1 MAPGVLYASV
11 ALPAELGKQRL
22 DTAVKRLLHGSDD
35 ALRVLWSLKYHQK
48 CVSPPASCVSGVIAL
63 PNVPL
68 DLGMPDSVL
77 GDVKLAWQQIT
88 GETEGFMAFEAREGM
103 EDDD

>member
-1 MAPGVLYASV
+1 MQQATSPVSNVIVLS
-11 ALPAELGKQRL
+11 
-22 DTAVKRLLHGSDD
+22 
-35 ALRVLWSLKYHQK
+35 
-48 CVSPPASCVSGVIAL
+48 
-63 PNVPL
+63 NVPL

-88 GETEGFMAFEAREGM
+88 GETEGFMVFDAREGM